1 MPEAAPARRRHRE
14 HPEHSE
20 LELRAVGYDHPDAVA
35 LVAAVQ
41 REYVVRYGGPDSAP
55 LSAAELDPPVGHF
68 LVGYLDGRPVAC
80 GGWRNR
86 AADED
91 RGLRDGDVEIKRM
104 YVAEAMRGRGF
115 ARRLLAELER
125 TAAAAGGRRMVLETG
140 IRQPEAI
147 ALYQSA
153 GYQPLERF
161 GWHRDS
167 ENSRCFAKPL
177 GG

>member
-1 MPEAAPARRRHRE
+1 MPDPRGDQALAVG
-14 HPEHSE
+14 SE
-20 LELRAVGYDHPDAVA
+20 LRITATSYDHPDAAA

-41 REYVVRYGGPDSAP
+41 QVYVERYGGVDSTP
-55 LSAAELDPPVGHF
+55 LEPVEFAWPLGHF
-68 LVGYLDGRPVAC
+68 LVGYVTEGAPVAC
-80 GGWRNR
+80 GGWRLRR
-86 AADED
+86 AQDD
-91 RGLRDGDVEIKRM
+91 PVLCDGDVEIKRM

-140 IRQPEAI
+140 VRQPEAI

-153 GYQPLERF
+153 GYQEIERF

-167 ENSRCFAKPL
+167 ANSRCYAKPL
-177 GG
+177 GW